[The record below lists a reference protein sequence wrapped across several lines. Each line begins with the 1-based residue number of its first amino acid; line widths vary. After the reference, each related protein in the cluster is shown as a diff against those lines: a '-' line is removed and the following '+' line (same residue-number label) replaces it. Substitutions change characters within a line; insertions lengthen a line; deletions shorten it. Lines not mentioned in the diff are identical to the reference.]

1 VHLTEYDAGS
11 SGDFFFDVLAYES
24 MKGELPQVPNFENNM
39 RLIIEEF
46 VDKYQD
52 AVAVFSL

>member
-11 SGDFFFDVLAYES
+11 AGDFFFDVLAYES
-24 MKGELPQVPNFENNM
+24 RKDELPEVPNFESNM

-46 VDKYQD
+46 VDKYRD
-52 AVAVFSL
+52 AAAVFSL

>member
-1 VHLTEYDAGS
+1 
-11 SGDFFFDVLAYES
+11 
-24 MKGELPQVPNFENNM
+24 MKGELPEVPNFESNM